1 MASITSAFQGRIMD
15 CFRSFLLGKHVHMS
29 AQICF
34 IMSTISYSCVAR
46 GMQIEICKFCA
57 RSAIKRKRA
66 WIYQLI
72 IALINIG
79 GGGYNLCNPV
89 VRDYPPR
96 QIFTSAKLKKMRY
109 AGGRAVDIGIPITCY
124 PCASTSFIIDC

>member
-96 QIFTSAKLKKMRY
+96 QIFTSAKLKKNALRWWACCRY
-109 AGGRAVDIGIPITCY
+109 RDSNNVLPVCIHQLHH
-124 PCASTSFIIDC
+124 

>member
-1 MASITSAFQGRIMD
+1 
-15 CFRSFLLGKHVHMS
+15 
-29 AQICF
+29 
-34 IMSTISYSCVAR
+34 
-46 GMQIEICKFCA
+46 MQIEICKFCA

-89 VRDYPPR
+89 VRDYPPH
-96 QIFTSAKLKKMRY
+96 QIFPPAKLKKKRH
-109 AGGRAVDIGIPITCY
+109 AGGHDADMGIHITDY
-124 PCASTSFIIDC
+124 PYHRPAIMTDS

>member
-1 MASITSAFQGRIMD
+1 MD

-34 IMSTISYSCVAR
+34 IMSTISYSCVDR

-96 QIFTSAKLKKMRY
+96 QIFTSAKLKKCVTLVVILGHPPALHHCLPVRL
-109 AGGRAVDIGIPITCY
+109 RLEEKEC
-124 PCASTSFIIDC
+124 

>member
-34 IMSTISYSCVAR
+34 IMSTISYSCVDR

-96 QIFTSAKLKKMRY
+96 QIFTSAKLKKCVTLVVILGHPPALHHCLPVRL
-109 AGGRAVDIGIPITCY
+109 RLEEKEC
-124 PCASTSFIIDC
+124 